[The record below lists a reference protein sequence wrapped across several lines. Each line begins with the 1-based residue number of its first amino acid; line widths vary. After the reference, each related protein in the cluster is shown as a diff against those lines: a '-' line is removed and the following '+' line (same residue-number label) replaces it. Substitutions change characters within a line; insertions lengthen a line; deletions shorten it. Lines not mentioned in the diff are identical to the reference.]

1 MKIRIYLILFFL
13 KFFCNI
19 DAQNCFTEYEKYNC
33 YEQHIYMDC
42 LDQKLVPEIFN
53 SIYYAKIKESEFYI
67 DTQIIDTVHQKR
79 IIHAYT
85 KKAQNGYL
93 FVNKMIM
100 DKVDALN
107 LDINK
112 SRMVY
117 IHNNKIV
124 STSNGVKRIVGLKVK
139 NIQNTVILQNEK
151 SNSISVYIY
160 DD

>member
-1 MKIRIYLILFFL
+1 
-13 KFFCNI
+13 
-19 DAQNCFTEYEKYNC
+19 
-33 YEQHIYMDC
+33 
-42 LDQKLVPEIFN
+42 
-53 SIYYAKIKESEFYI
+53 
-67 DTQIIDTVHQKR
+67 
-79 IIHAYT
+79 
-85 KKAQNGYL
+85 
-93 FVNKMIM
+93 M

-107 LDINK
+107 LDIDK
-112 SRMVY
+112 LRIVY